1 MLATYDNGF
10 NYLHDTTSATSIQ
23 AARLA
28 CKNILYTTVNSR
40 AYAGDVNSGLMN
52 WQIMAIVIDVILAAL
67 VICLEILTIKRYRKD
82 KTQEPLVT
90 VEGFDEK

>member
-1 MLATYDNGF
+1 MLATYDNGY

-40 AYAGDVNSGLMN
+40 AYASDVNGGLMN
-52 WQIMAIVIDVILAAL
+52 WQIAAIVIDVILAAL
-67 VICLEILTIKRYRKD
+67 IICLEILAIKRFKKD
-82 KTQEPLVT
+82 KEEPLVT
-90 VEGFDEK
+90 VEAFDDEN